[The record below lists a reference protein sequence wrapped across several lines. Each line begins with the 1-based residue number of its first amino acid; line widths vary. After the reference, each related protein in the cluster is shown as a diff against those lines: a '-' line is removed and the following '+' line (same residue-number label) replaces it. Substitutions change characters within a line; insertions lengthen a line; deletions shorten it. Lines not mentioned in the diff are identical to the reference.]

1 MLRGNS
7 KDTPPPPGKVTLKK
21 YGKNRRLYDTSTS
34 RYVNLEEVAAMVRG
48 GTEVRVVDAQSGE
61 DLTRLCLMQIIM
73 EETRGKPTGLPLE
86 LLHQLIVASDHVG
99 REFIMWYLKSAFDTY
114 RKVQNTLENGL
125 TGVHSAA
132 SSPLRMVKRFL
143 ESTSSE
149 KQAEQ
154 DELQELRRRL
164 AELEGRPPQRRKK
177 TTPSSP
183 AAKKSAPPRK
193 RRDE

>member
-34 RYVNLEEVAAMVRG
+34 RYVNLEEVAALIRN
-48 GTEVRVVDAQSGE
+48 GTEVRVVDAQTGQ
-61 DLTRLCLMQIIM
+61 DLTRVCLMQIIM

-114 RKVQNTLENGL
+114 RKVQHTLESGL

-132 SSPLRMVKRFL
+132 SSPLQMVKRFL
-143 ESTSSE
+143 ESTSSG
-149 KQAEQ
+149 KQTEQ
-154 DELQELRRRL
+154 DELRELRKRV
-164 AELEGRPPQRRKK
+164 AELEGRPPLSRKK
-177 TTPSSP
+177 QTPGSP
-183 AAKKSAPPRK
+183 AAKKSARPRK
-193 RRDE
+193 RR

>member
-7 KDTPPPPGKVTLKK
+7 KDTPPPPGQVTLKK
-21 YGKNRRLYDTSTS
+21 YGKNRRLYDTSSS
-34 RYVNLEEVAAMVRG
+34 RYVNLEEVAALIRN
-48 GTEVRVVDAQSGE
+48 GTEVRVVDAQTGQ
-61 DLTRLCLMQIIM
+61 DLTRVCLMQIIM

-114 RKVQNTLENGL
+114 RKVQHTLESGL

-132 SSPLRMVKRFL
+132 SSPLQMVKRFL
-143 ESTSSE
+143 ESTGSG

-154 DELQELRRRL
+154 DELRELRKRV
-164 AELEGRPPQRRKK
+164 AELEGRSPQRRKK

-183 AAKKSAPPRK
+183 GARKSASTRK
-193 RRDE
+193 RR